1 MSTTVQQLMNQSGMQ
16 SKQLQQTVNE
26 RRAARGVKTKLSNQA
41 LKSCRNNGN
50 WQKKTMTDV
59 LDIFDHEIEIVKKK
73 SK

>member
-1 MSTTVQQLMNQSGMQ
+1 MQ

-41 LKSCRNNGN
+41 LKSCRDNGN

-73 SK
+73 K

>member
-41 LKSCRNNGN
+41 LKSCRENGN
-50 WQKKTMTDV
+50 WQRITIEDV
-59 LDIFDHEIEIVKKK
+59 LDVFDYKIEFVKK
-73 SK
+73 